1 MLGCALEGTA
11 AWLVGWLAFHA
22 DAPTPTCTPSDR
34 LQAQARQQFS
44 VLRNIA
50 EYQGMPLLGELA
62 AWQLQRGGAGCSSG
76 SGGGS

>member
-1 MLGCALEGTA
+1 
-11 AWLVGWLAFHA
+11 V
-22 DAPTPTCTPSDR
+22 PSYH

-62 AWQLQRGGAGCSSG
+62 AWQLQRGGGSG
-76 SGGGS
+76 S